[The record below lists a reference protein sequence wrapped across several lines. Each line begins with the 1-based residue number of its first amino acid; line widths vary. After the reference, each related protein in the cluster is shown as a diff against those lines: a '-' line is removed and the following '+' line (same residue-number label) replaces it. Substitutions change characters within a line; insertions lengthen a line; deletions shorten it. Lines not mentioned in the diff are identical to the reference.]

1 MLSPNNHQDYALAGN
16 NSEEDLSPKELE
28 VVLGLA
34 IASLADA
41 QKELV
46 FRSYKG

>member
-46 FRSYKG
+46 